1 MITSKRLARVART
14 TLVLPFLL
22 AALLGL
28 GLHHNAATIH
38 TPVTASYHHMT
49 ADVVDPAP
57 GH

>member
-1 MITSKRLARVART
+1 MTTSRRLARVART

-28 GLHHNAATIH
+28 GLRANAANH
-38 TPVTASYHHMT
+38 TPVTASYHHLL
-49 ADVVDPAP
+49 AVDAPAP